1 MPQFHE
7 TGYGK
12 KFFEYQLPKLIKAI
26 EKIGAELEMSNI
38 RAEDKLTTPYSK
50 TTVVKAYDDAREY
63 TLTIEGCS
71 IESVKN
77 KSKKWIEENLAVSAP
92 DGKYSV
98 ESRIENRG
106 EYVEGDEF
114 DIFISGHKVQEWLF

>member
-38 RAEDKLTTPYSK
+38 RAEDKLTTPYGK

-63 TLTIEGCS
+63 TLTIEGSS

-77 KSKKWIEENLAVSAP
+77 KSKKWIEEVAVSAP

-98 ESRIENRG
+98 EARIENRG

>member
-63 TLTIEGCS
+63 TLTIEGSS

-77 KSKKWIEENLAVSAP
+77 KSKKWIEEVAVSAP

-98 ESRIENRG
+98 EARIENRG

>member
-63 TLTIEGCS
+63 TLTIEGSS

-77 KSKKWIEENLAVSAP
+77 KSKKWIEEVAVSAP

-98 ESRIENRG
+98 EARIENRG
-106 EYVEGDEF
+106 EYVECDEF